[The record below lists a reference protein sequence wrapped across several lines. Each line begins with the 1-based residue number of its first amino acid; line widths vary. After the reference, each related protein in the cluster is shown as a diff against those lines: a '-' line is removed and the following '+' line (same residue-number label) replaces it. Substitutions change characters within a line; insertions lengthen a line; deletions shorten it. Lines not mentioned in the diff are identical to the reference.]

1 MDGADRQDT
10 DDRETRPADPLKF
23 HKREPDDLR
32 TDPPAIRALAWPA
45 GRSGR
50 CRARRTDQMFANYQ
64 MRELGG
70 EGYLPLLELLP
81 DGETMHVRSDSP
93 LYDRCLLGADQQYT
107 IELDVE

>member
-1 MDGADRQDT
+1 
-10 DDRETRPADPLKF
+10 
-23 HKREPDDLR
+23 
-32 TDPPAIRALAWPA
+32 
-45 GRSGR
+45 
-50 CRARRTDQMFANYQ
+50 MFANYQ